1 MNTHS
6 HTISPVRDFLPTEID
21 GFDSLAE
28 LGLIRSRSAG
38 RSMAKTNHFD

>member
-1 MNTHS
+1 MNTHL
-6 HTISPVRDFLPTEID
+6 HAGKLTRDSLPTEID